1 MEALL
6 LSIRLALTVSAILFV
21 IGVPLAYWLT
31 FSRWRAKF
39 LVEAIVALP
48 LVLPPTVLGFYL
60 LIAMGSQGPLGR
72 FWQRA
77 LGHGLA
83 FTFTGLV
90 IASVL
95 YSLPFAVQPLAA
107 SFESVDRK
115 LLDASSVLGAS
126 RMRTFLRVILPL
138 SVPGVISAIVLSFA
152 HTLGEFGVV
161 MMVGGNLAG
170 STRTV
175 SIEIYDRVQS
185 MDYAAANQI
194 AIGLLIFSFVVLS
207 IVYGVNR
214 HLAAGCGRHGQGSE
228 MTHPM
233 LTIKVRFERS
243 PRAKPQV
250 FTRCRAGMRS
260 RHNHH
265 FRPVRSR
272 QVDIT
277 RLHCRIAQTAKRKNH
292 HRQDETLFD
301 AEVGID
307 VRPERRHIGYVFQ
320 SLALFPHLTVQDNVT
335 YGLANLS
342 ATEQNH
348 RAGEILCA
356 FRIEPLRSRKP
367 GELSG
372 GEQQRVALARSLVT
386 KPRVLLLD
394 EPMSGLDAEL
404 RASITQDL
412 LAWNAHHRIPIL
424 YVTHSKEE
432 AAALGGRI
440 VFLKNGNVVQEEQK
454 PEGAHNTTQASPAY

>member
-1 MEALL
+1 
-6 LSIRLALTVSAILFV
+6 
-21 IGVPLAYWLT
+21 
-31 FSRWRAKF
+31 
-39 LVEAIVALP
+39 
-48 LVLPPTVLGFYL
+48 
-60 LIAMGSQGPLGR
+60 
-72 FWQRA
+72 
-77 LGHGLA
+77 
-83 FTFTGLV
+83 
-90 IASVL
+90 
-95 YSLPFAVQPLAA
+95 
-107 SFESVDRK
+107 
-115 LLDASSVLGAS
+115 
-126 RMRTFLRVILPL
+126 
-138 SVPGVISAIVLSFA
+138 
-152 HTLGEFGVV
+152 
-161 MMVGGNLAG
+161 
-170 STRTV
+170 
-175 SIEIYDRVQS
+175 
-185 MDYAAANQI
+185 
-194 AIGLLIFSFVVLS
+194 
-207 IVYGVNR
+207 
-214 HLAAGCGRHGQGSE
+214 

-243 PRAKPQV
+243 PRAIPKFSLDVALECAPGTTIIFGPSGAGKSTLLDCIAGLLKPQS
-250 FTRCRAGMRS
+250 GK
-260 RHNHH
+260 
-265 FRPVRSR
+265 
-272 QVDIT
+272 IT
-277 RLHCRIAQTAKRKNH
+277 IAS
-292 HRQDETLFD
+292 ETLFD